1 MSNLIIYLFI
11 LIANVVAILL
21 IYHSFDR
28 NIEKTKK
35 LLYTMISMGL
45 IYILVLIIYFFS
57 SIGLD
62 KETTKKA
69 KDMIIFS
76 FVPVNAII
84 LVPFL
89 LRSFKKGKDREITTE
104 QLNKRAIVVVIIGIA
119 LIIGE
124 FFYFKKKEKGIINMI
139 NEQQTK
145 NIKQETLENNEIQNG
160 TILNEI
166 TENVLN
172 EEKNEISEN
181 TTKNEI
187 VNNTI
192 SNVE

>member
-1 MSNLIIYLFI
+1 MTNLIIYLFI

-62 KETTKKA
+62 KETTTKA

-89 LRSFKKGKDREITTE
+89 LRSFNRSKDREITIE
-104 QLNKRAIVVVIIGIA
+104 QLNKRAITVAIIGIV

-124 FFYFKKKEKGIINMI
+124 FFYFRNIEKGIINMI

-145 NIKQETLENNEIQNG
+145 NIKENTLENNEIQNE
-160 TILNEI
+160 TMLNEI
-166 TENVLN
+166 TENMLN